1 MTKAQ
6 RIATHQTLWHYA
18 AFATMVLMQGCE
30 QSIENKTEIHY
41 ERKRGGIAMN
51 EIVANAFIIIVGIVY
66 LVVAIFLIVL
76 IYKMIK
82 E

>member
-1 MTKAQ
+1 
-6 RIATHQTLWHYA
+6 
-18 AFATMVLMQGCE
+18 
-30 QSIENKTEIHY
+30 
-41 ERKRGGIAMN
+41 MN
-51 EIVANAFIIIVGIVY
+51 EIIANAFIIIVGIVY

>member
-1 MTKAQ
+1 
-6 RIATHQTLWHYA
+6 
-18 AFATMVLMQGCE
+18 
-30 QSIENKTEIHY
+30 
-41 ERKRGGIAMN
+41 MN
-51 EIVANAFIIIVGIVY
+51 DIVANAFIIIVGIVY